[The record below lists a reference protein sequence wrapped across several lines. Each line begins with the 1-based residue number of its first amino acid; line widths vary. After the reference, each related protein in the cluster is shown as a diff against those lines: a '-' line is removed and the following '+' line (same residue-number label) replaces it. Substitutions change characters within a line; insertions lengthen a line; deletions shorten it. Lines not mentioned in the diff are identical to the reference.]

1 MGRIESLK
9 DISYYKDW
17 KTIKKVNKGWSEDE
31 KFFIVD
37 KLGNKLLLRLSDI
50 SFYERKKSEFENLKL
65 VFEQEINMSM
75 PIDFGICDNGSKVYL
90 LFTWLEG
97 EDGLD
102 ILPTLNKHR
111 QYELGVEAG
120 KILRRIHIIRLLETI
135 EPWEKTYKGKINA
148 VIEAYKQCG
157 HKIQNEQEIIKFI
170 YNNKKHLKSRP
181 ITFQHGDYHIG
192 NMVITPEGNLG
203 IIDFN
208 RSSFGDPWEEYDRF
222 VFTWSESTYF
232 ANGQIHGYFNNNVPD
247 DFFRLMALYSA
258 RNLIASIPWSL
269 RFGEKELKTA
279 IENINKVNKAYD
291 GFKTYIPSWYVEP

>member
-1 MGRIESLK
+1 MRIESLK
-9 DISYYKDW
+9 DISYYRDW
-17 KTIKKVNKGWSEDE
+17 KIIKRINKGWSEDE

-65 VFEQEINMSM
+65 VIEQEINMSM
-75 PIDFGICDNGSKVYL
+75 PIDFGICDNGNKVYL

-97 EDGLD
+97 EDALD
-102 ILPTLNKHR
+102 IWPTLNKHR
-111 QYELGVEAG
+111 QYELGVQAG
-120 KILRRIHIIRLLETI
+120 KILCKIHRIKPSETI
-135 EPWEKTYKGKINA
+135 GYWAEIYKNRIDT

-170 YNNKKHLKSRP
+170 YNNEKYLKSRP

-222 VFTWSESTYF
+222 VFTWGESTYF

-269 RFGEKELKTA
+269 NFGEKELKTA
-279 IENINKVNKAYD
+279 MRNIDKVNNVYN
-291 GFKTYIPSWYVEP
+291 GFETYIPRWYEEI